1 MITIIII
8 YIERIVNIILQKQ
21 NKSLS
26 N

>member
-8 YIERIVNIILQKQ
+8 YIERIVNIIFQKQ